1 MLGYFK
7 QRRKSK
13 FLSRVCFHTYWK
25 LYQTTILFWISTFF
39 VFFFSFVKSY
49 ELINFTSIKVIFS
62 MFLYTKAFLYSI
74 TIKRESSAWT
84 WPCIRIPLTL
94 FSVGPGVLAS
104 SFWLRYLVS
113 FYEFFENKLLM
124 NIQWKYFF
132 CSLDFWHGFIIF
144 VNFFHSITHKILKR
158 YVDISFQ
165 TLRLWYIYFF

>member
-1 MLGYFK
+1 MYICWDISSKEERANFWVEYAFTRTGNCIKLPFYFDY
-7 QRRKSK
+7 QP
-13 FLSRVCFHTYWK
+13 FLF
-25 LYQTTILFWISTFF
+25 
-39 VFFFSFVKSY
+39 FFFSFVKSY

-84 WPCIRIPLTL
+84 WPCIRMPLTL
-94 FSVGPGVLAS
+94 FSVGPSVLAS

-113 FYEFFENKLLM
+113 FYEFFENKLLR

-158 YVDISFQ
+158 YVDSSFQ
-165 TLRLWYIYFF
+165 TLRLW